1 MDSLAL
7 DLLEGEELQAVIL
20 LDTQYPSQLFPGPG
34 GSLHDRRLV
43 KVVLLMV
50 CLFFF
55 SHPVHIIEV
64 KILQVHSSESKLP
77 FLNESAHLV
86 CVLFQIN

>member
-1 MDSLAL
+1 MSTVDSLAL

-20 LDTQYPSQLFPGPG
+20 LDTRYPSQLFPGPG

-50 CLFFF
+50 CLVFF
-55 SHPVHIIEV
+55 SP
-64 KILQVHSSESKLP
+64 SSH
-77 FLNESAHLV
+77 N
-86 CVLFQIN
+86 